1 MLGVTMEGR
10 ERVRKH
16 LAGRGADRPPLI
28 AFATDFAARLEQ
40 VEPLQ
45 LWDDAGI
52 LTRTLMGLDAL
63 FGLDA
68 IVVERSPSARSL
80 LAASDGCRRRS
91 AACARSWMIGRAR
104 AGACPGR

>member
-10 ERVRKH
+10 ERVRQQ

-28 AFATDFAARLEQ
+28 AFATAFAARLEQ

-45 LWDDAGI
+45 MWDDAGI

-68 IVVERSPSARSL
+68 VVVNVPVAALRS
-80 LAASDGCRRRS
+80 
-91 AACARSWMIGRAR
+91 
-104 AGACPGR
+104 

>member
-10 ERVRKH
+10 ERVRQQ
-16 LAGRGADRPPLI
+16 LADRGADRPPLI
-28 AFATDFAARLEQ
+28 AFATAFAARLEQ

-45 LWDDAGI
+45 MWDDAGI

-68 IVVERSPSARSL
+68 IVVERSRS
-80 LAASDGCRRRS
+80 RTRS
-91 AACARSWMIGRAR
+91 
-104 AGACPGR
+104 